1 MNRTILLIEDKS
13 SLSETLKTL
22 LELHQFKVILAGNGE
37 DGIELARQKLPD
49 LVISD
54 VYMPVLN
61 GYELLEFFKNDSILS
76 NIPVIMLT
84 AKTEIEE
91 VNLAM
96 KKGAAGYITKP
107 FLFKN
112 LHATIRKVLVE
123 EVY

>member
-22 LELHQFKVILAGNGE
+22 LELHQFKVLLAGNGE
-37 DGIELARQKLPD
+37 DGIEMAREKLPD

-61 GYELLEFFKNDSILS
+61 GYELLDSFKNDSALS

-91 VNLAM
+91 VNLALN
-96 KKGAAGYITKP
+96 KGAAGYVTKP

-112 LHATIRKVLVE
+112 LHATIKRVLV
-123 EVY
+123 

>member
-1 MNRTILLIEDKS
+1 MNRTILLIEDKT

-22 LELHQFKVILAGNGE
+22 LELHQYKVILAGNGE
-37 DGIELARQKLPD
+37 DGIKLARQKQPD

-54 VYMPVLN
+54 VYMPVVN
-61 GYELLEFFKNDSILS
+61 GYELLESFKNDSTLS

-91 VNLAM
+91 INQAF
-96 KKGAAGYITKP
+96 KKGAAGYVTKP

-112 LHATIRKVLVE
+112 LHATIKKVLLF
-123 EVY
+123 